1 MHCSGAGPAR
11 GPRYLL
17 KRGLLDPELCARA
30 RDRMWAL
37 NQVVRLD
44 RAEPATWVGRFSD
57 DEACPDNGATLVAL
71 LGNVYLGTWPGKRCV
86 IAGNARHGCQ
96 QRDRWR
102 PLSWA

>member
-1 MHCSGAGPAR
+1 
-11 GPRYLL
+11 
-17 KRGLLDPELCARA
+17 
-30 RDRMWAL
+30 MWAL